1 MAESEQLTRHEREIG
16 ELRGKLDALAT
27 KEFVR
32 GVVNDQ
38 TQELSGRFDGITRQ
52 FDGITRQFERIT
64 QTLNVLKEKQHRITG
79 AADFLKTV
87 LPILISL
94 GTLILL
100 IASLLLSGR

>member
-38 TQELSGRFDGITRQ
+38 TKELSGQ
-52 FDGITRQFERIT
+52 FEGITRQFEAIA
-64 QTLNVLKEKQHRITG
+64 QTLNILKEKQHRITG